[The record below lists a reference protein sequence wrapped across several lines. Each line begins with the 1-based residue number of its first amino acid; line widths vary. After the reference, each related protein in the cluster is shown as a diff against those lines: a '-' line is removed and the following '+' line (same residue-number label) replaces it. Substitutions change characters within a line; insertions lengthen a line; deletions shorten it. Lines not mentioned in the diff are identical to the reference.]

1 MERTAL
7 TDLVR
12 WGAVACLRLHS
23 EVQHNK
29 PIELFRGQMAD
40 VVHVALAR
48 LEEERTRLF
57 ISYEGI
63 DHELAWIEIVELS
76 ARPDFPVRI

>member
-1 MERTAL
+1 M

-12 WGAVACLRLHS
+12 WGAVACLRLYS
-23 EVQHNK
+23 EVQHKK

-48 LEEERTRLF
+48 PEEERTRLF
-57 ISYEGI
+57 IWYEGI
-63 DHELAWIEIVELS
+63 DHELAWVEIVELS

>member
-1 MERTAL
+1 
-7 TDLVR
+7 
-12 WGAVACLRLHS
+12 
-23 EVQHNK
+23 
-29 PIELFRGQMAD
+29 MAD

-48 LEEERTRLF
+48 PEEERTRLF

-63 DHELAWIEIVELS
+63 DHELAWVEIVELS